1 MSIRSNDRALIT
13 GAASG
18 LGLAL
23 TRLLASRG
31 CRILATDVA
40 TETPG
45 GLRNLPSVTYR
56 RLDVR
61 SDEDWARARDWVQEE
76 WLGLDLLINNAG
88 VAAGGRIDVVPL
100 EEWEW
105 IVDINLLGVVRGCAT
120 FAPLLK
126 TQRSGHLVNI
136 ASAAGL
142 VHPPQMSSYSAVKAA
157 VVALSETLSYELGA
171 YDVTTSVVCPTF
183 FRTNLSSSLTG
194 SDPAAADSARRR
206 IDGARRTADEV
217 ATDVLAGIDAR
228 RYLIL
233 PDPPARVVYAL
244 KRLARPLYDRG
255 MRRVATS
262 MARLSAR
269 DGG

>member
-1 MSIRSNDRALIT
+1 MSIRRNDRALVT

-23 TRLLASRG
+23 TRQLASRG
-31 CRILATDVA
+31 CRVLATDVV

-45 GLRNLPSVTYR
+45 ELRDLPSVTYR

-61 SDEDWARARDWVQEE
+61 SDEDWATARDWVQEE

-88 VAAGGRIDVVPL
+88 VAAGGRIDVVPV

-105 IVDINLLGVVRGCAT
+105 IVDINLLGVVRGCAA

-157 VVALSETLSYELGA
+157 VVALSETLRYELGA

-194 SDPAAADSARRR
+194 SDPDAADSARKL

-217 ATDVLAGIDAR
+217 ATNVLAGVDAG

-233 PDPPARVVYAL
+233 PDPPARAAYAV
-244 KRLARPLYDRG
+244 KRLARPLYDRA

-262 MARLSAR
+262 MARNSAGDR
-269 DGG
+269 G

>member
-1 MSIRSNDRALIT
+1 MSIRSNDRALVT

-23 TRLLASRG
+23 TRLHATRG
-31 CRILATDVA
+31 CRVLATDLAVEPPDA
-40 TETPG
+40 LG
-45 GLRNLPSVTYR
+45 DLSSVVYR

-61 SDEDWARARDWVQEE
+61 SDEDWTQARDWVQEE

-100 EEWEW
+100 KEWEW

-120 FAPLLK
+120 FAPMLK
-126 TQRSGHLVNI
+126 TQRSGHVVNI

-142 VHPPQMSSYSAVKAA
+142 VHAPQMSSYNAVKAA

-194 SDPAAADSARRR
+194 SDPDAADSARRM
-206 IDGARRTADEV
+206 IDGAKRSADEV
-217 ATDVLAGIDAR
+217 ATTVLAGIDAR

-233 PDPPARVVYAL
+233 PDPSARAAYAS
-244 KRLARPLYDRG
+244 KRLARPLYDRA
-255 MRRVATS
+255 MRRVAAS
-262 MARLSAR
+262 MARRGAR
-269 DGG
+269 GRA

>member
-1 MSIRSNDRALIT
+1 MTVRSNDRALVT

-23 TRLLASRG
+23 TRLLDARG
-31 CRILATDVA
+31 CRVLATDVA
-40 TETPG
+40 VETPDT
-45 GLRNLPSVTYR
+45 LRDLPSVVYR

-61 SDEDWARARDWVQEE
+61 SDEQWAEARNWVHEE

-100 EEWEW
+100 KEWEW
-105 IVDINLLGVVRGCAT
+105 IVDINLLGVVRGCAA

-126 TQRSGHLVNI
+126 AQRSGHLVNI

-142 VHPPQMSSYSAVKAA
+142 VHAPQMSSYNAVKAA
-157 VVALSETLSYELGA
+157 VVALSETLRYELGA

-183 FRTNLSSSLTG
+183 FKTNLARSLTG
-194 SDPAAADSARRR
+194 SDPDAAESARKL
-206 IDGARRTADEV
+206 IEDSRRTAEEIA
-217 ATDVLAGIDAR
+217 ATVLAGIDAG

-233 PDPPARVVYAL
+233 PDKPARAAYAS
-244 KRLARPLYDRG
+244 KRFARPLYDRT
-255 MRRVATS
+255 MRQMAAA
-262 MARLSAR
+262 MARRA
-269 DGG
+269 GA